1 MKKKFLSL
9 TVPSA
14 LAMFVASFNTVLD
27 GMFLGI
33 GVGDDAIAG
42 VNIVIP
48 VIMIFIG
55 ISNMAAVGGGSLVS
69 KNFGEGDSDK
79 AVNIFRQVIK
89 SLIVMSIAISVI
101 CVVFSEAIVVL
112 LGAKGRLVPIAAE
125 YLRYYS
131 LFCISSVL
139 MVVFGSFLRNDN
151 APRLAMFASITATVI
166 NIILNY
172 VFIFVLDQG
181 VKSAAIATG
190 IGNSIALMMMLPQFI
205 FKHGQLSFGKTNIG
219 ISAFVEA
226 MKIGFPSFLAE
237 AAFSVIIFFHNI
249 ALSNTVGE
257 SGIAA
262 YAIINYAT
270 SNIYNIVLG
279 ITMGVQPLIS
289 YNFGT
294 ENKENMLTFYNMTIK
309 MCIFVSAAV
318 TLVYAGCGRFIAGIF
333 SSSPEVIDMAV
344 IGLNLTNA
352 AYIFLGV
359 NLTRTIYYQAIE
371 KTIYSNIMGLL
382 RSVVILPI
390 VLFVFSAKF
399 GVNGIWASQLVAEC
413 IVMLFIGFT
422 VNISYKTD
430 LAIKNKERYT
440 GMKTV

>member
-1 MKKKFLSL
+1 
-9 TVPSA
+9 
-14 LAMFVASFNTVLD
+14 
-27 GMFLGI
+27 
-33 GVGDDAIAG
+33 
-42 VNIVIP
+42 
-48 VIMIFIG
+48 
-55 ISNMAAVGGGSLVS
+55 
-69 KNFGEGDSDK
+69 
-79 AVNIFRQVIK
+79 
-89 SLIVMSIAISVI
+89 
-101 CVVFSEAIVVL
+101 
-112 LGAKGRLVPIAAE
+112 
-125 YLRYYS
+125 
-131 LFCISSVL
+131 

-151 APRLAMFASITATVI
+151 APRLAMFASMTATVI

-172 VFIFVLDQG
+172 VFIFVLEQG

-190 IGNSIALMMMLPQFI
+190 IGNSIALMMMLPHFI

-237 AAFSVIIFFHNI
+237 VAFSVIIFFHNI

-257 SGIAA
+257 SGIAT

>member
-69 KNFGEGDSDK
+69 KNFGEGDSKK
-79 AVNIFRQVIK
+79 AVDIFRQVIK
-89 SLIVMSIAISVI
+89 SLIVFSLIISII
-101 CVVFSEAIVVL
+101 CVVFSELIVVL

-125 YLRYYS
+125 YMRYYS
-131 LFCISSVL
+131 IFCISSVL
-139 MVVFGSFLRNDN
+139 IVVFGSFLRNDN
-151 APRLAMFASITATVI
+151 APKLAMFASIMATVI

-172 VFIFVLDQG
+172 VFIFVLKQG

-190 IGNSIALMMMLPQFI
+190 IGNSIALMVMLPHFI
-205 FKHGQLSFGKTNIG
+205 FKRGQLSFGKTDIG
-219 ISAFVEA
+219 ISAFFDA

-237 AAFSVIIFFHNI
+237 AAFSIIIFFHNI

-294 ENKENMLTFYNMTIK
+294 ENKKNMLTYYNMTVK
-309 MCIFVSAAV
+309 MCIFVSAII
-318 TLVYAGCGRFIAGIF
+318 TLAYAGCGRFISGIF
-333 SSSPEVIDMAV
+333 SNSPEVIDMAV
-344 IGLNLTNA
+344 VGLNLTNA

-390 VLFVFSAKF
+390 VLFVFSGKF

-413 IVMLFIGFT
+413 IVMVFIGIT

-430 LAIKNKERYT
+430 LAIKNKSRYT
-440 GMKTV
+440 DMKTI

>member
-1 MKKKFLSL
+1 MSL
-9 TVPSA
+9 
-14 LAMFVASFNTVLD
+14 L
-27 GMFLGI
+27 
-33 GVGDDAIAG
+33 
-42 VNIVIP
+42 
-48 VIMIFIG
+48 
-55 ISNMAAVGGGSLVS
+55 
-69 KNFGEGDSDK
+69 
-79 AVNIFRQVIK
+79 
-89 SLIVMSIAISVI
+89 ISVV

-131 LFCISSVL
+131 IFCISSVL
-139 MVVFGSFLRNDN
+139 MIVFGSFLRNDN
-151 APRLAMFASITATVI
+151 APKLAMVASMTATVI

-172 VFIFVLDQG
+172 IFIFVLQQG
-181 VKSAAIATG
+181 VKSAAVATG
-190 IGNSIALMMMLPQFI
+190 IGNSIALMMMLSHFI

-318 TLVYAGCGRFIAGIF
+318 TLAYAGCGRFIAGIF
-333 SSSPEVIDMAV
+333 SNSPEVIDMAV

-382 RSVVILPI
+382 RSVVILPV
-390 VLFVFSAKF
+390 VLFVFASKF

-413 IVMLFIGFT
+413 IVMVFIGIT

-430 LAIKNKERYT
+430 LAIKSKERYT

>member
-151 APRLAMFASITATVI
+151 APRLAMFASMTATVI

>member
-69 KNFGEGDSDK
+69 KNFGEGDSEK

-89 SLIVMSIAISVI
+89 SLIVLSLIISIV
-101 CVVFSEAIVVL
+101 CVGFSETIVIL
-112 LGAKGRLVPIAAE
+112 LGAKGRLVTIAAE

-131 LFCISSVL
+131 IFCISSVL

-151 APRLAMFASITATVI
+151 APKLAMFASMAATVI

-172 VFIFVLDQG
+172 VFIFVLQQG
-181 VKSAAIATG
+181 VKSAAVATG
-190 IGNSIALMMMLPQFI
+190 IGNSIAIMMMLPHFI
-205 FKHGQLSFGKTNIG
+205 FKRGQLSFGKTNIG
-219 ISAFVEA
+219 ISAFIEA

-279 ITMGVQPLIS
+279 ITMGAQPLIS

-309 MCIFVSAAV
+309 MCIFVSAV
-318 TLVYAGCGRFIAGIF
+318 ITLAYAGCGRFIAGIF

-344 IGLNLTNA
+344 VGLNLTNA

-390 VLFVFSAKF
+390 VLFVFAGKF

-413 IVMLFIGFT
+413 IVMVFIGLT

-440 GMKTV
+440 GMKTI

>member
-55 ISNMAAVGGGSLVS
+55 ISNMAAVGGGALVS

-89 SLIVMSIAISVI
+89 SLIVMSLMISIV
-101 CVVFSEAIVVL
+101 CVMFSETIVLL

-131 LFCISSVL
+131 IFCISSVL

-151 APRLAMFASITATVI
+151 APKLAMFASMTATVI

-172 VFIFVLDQG
+172 VFIFVLHQG

-190 IGNSIALMMMLPQFI
+190 IGNSIALMMMLPHFI
-205 FKHGQLSFGKTNIG
+205 FKHSQLSFGKTNIG

-294 ENKENMLTFYNMTIK
+294 ENKENMLTFYNMTVK
-309 MCIFVSAAV
+309 MCIFVSAVV
-318 TLVYAGCGRFIAGIF
+318 TLAYAGCGRFIAGIF

-344 IGLNLTNA
+344 VGLNLTNA

-371 KTIYSNIMGLL
+371 RTIYSNIMGLL
-382 RSVVILPI
+382 RSVVILPV
-390 VLFVFSAKF
+390 VLFVFAAKF
-399 GVNGIWASQLVAEC
+399 GVNGIWASQLVAEG
-413 IVMLFIGFT
+413 IVMLFIGIT

-440 GMKTV
+440 GMKII